1 MDRKSNSA
9 KTNTGLGKG
18 LGALLGDSQYSVLA
32 ANSSAR
38 VKADAN
44 TNIHIDAIEVNPG
57 QPRVDFDE
65 DALNELAQ
73 SIKAYGL
80 IQPITVRPIE
90 NGRYQI
96 ISGERRWRAS
106 QLAGLTEIPA
116 FVRSVDEVQSIQ
128 MALVENIQ
136 REDLNAI
143 EIAVSYRRLL
153 DECDLTQDELCAK
166 VGKEKTTVVNYLRL
180 LKLSQEVQIAVR
192 DKKISMGHARS
203 IVGFE
208 DFDIQNKMLAE
219 ILEKGLS
226 VRDTERLAKNIAEEV
241 KPRKK
246 SRIKLSDEVEH
257 FRKDLSVKFS
267 TRVGITK
274 DPSGKGKITIPFA
287 SEMELKQLMEL
298 LSE

>member
-1 MDRKSNSA
+1 MEDK
-9 KTNTGLGKG
+9 KKNTSGKLGKG

-32 ANSSAR
+32 ANSTAR

-65 DALNELAQ
+65 NELNELAQ

-106 QLAGLTEIPA
+106 KLAGLTEIPA

-136 REDLNAI
+136 RSDLNAI

-153 DECDLTQDELCAK
+153 DECDLSQDELSVK
-166 VGKEKTTVVNYLRL
+166 VGKDKTTIVNYLRL

-192 DKKISMGHARS
+192 DKQISMGHARC
-203 IVGFE
+203 IVGIE
-208 DFDIQNKMLAE
+208 DFEIQNKMLNE
-219 ILEKGLS
+219 ILSKKLS
-226 VRDTERLAKNIAEEV
+226 VRETEALAKSISSKI
-241 KPRKK
+241 KPQKK
-246 SRIKLSDEVEH
+246 TRVKLSDELIH
-257 FRKDLSVKFS
+257 FRTDMSVRFC
-267 TRVGITK
+267 TQVGITR
-274 DPSGKGKITIPFA
+274 DTSGKGKITIPFA
-287 SEMELKQLMEL
+287 SDEELKQLMKL